1 MTKIVG
7 DGCVT
12 SRTSTEGFGEFYRVR
27 REEGG
32 IPMAWEEG
40 QRPCTASSSPISLSY
55 EEVSYN
61 VYKYI
66 DGRRDREQFVVPLW
80 GAGYWSVH
88 HIVSRGI
95 DILGNRYQ
103 ELKKN
108 TNIFIVLKYN
118 SFLVNF
124 PGFHSSQAQIVFWQK
139 IVTLEATNKMFVCI
153 WMINDIAHCQS
164 IILNLIER
172 CEIWVPASQSRNTP
186 SSRCVGRAGWFSRS
200 NLCKHSRSG
209 NRIDL
214 HRGYQAWI
222 QIGKCF
228 PTILHAVH
236 TPISK
241 EWMSERQRILYKQ
254 HFFLIAVLNYRNSIY
269 CLQVNSSHPLRSIY
283 KLGSEKWLKQERFE
297 NTI

>member
-1 MTKIVG
+1 MIQ
-7 DGCVT
+7 CLQI
-12 SRTSTEGFGEFYRVR
+12 YR
-27 REEGG
+27 
-32 IPMAWEEG
+32 WQKG
-40 QRPCTASSSPISLSY
+40 QRTIRCSSLGGRLLISPPHCFKGHRYTRKSLSRIK
-55 EEVSYN
+55 
-61 VYKYI
+61 KY
-66 DGRRDREQFVVPLW
+66 
-80 GAGYWSVH
+80 
-88 HIVSRGI
+88 
-95 DILGNRYQ
+95 
-103 ELKKN
+103 

>member
-95 DILGNRYQ
+95 DILGNLHQ
-103 ELKKN
+103 KN
-108 TNIFIVLKYN
+108 NKYKCFHCVEVQFFPCKFPRI
-118 SFLVNF
+118 SFLPSANSLLTKDCHIGSNEQNVCLYLDDKWYRSLSEH
-124 PGFHSSQAQIVFWQK
+124 HSKSDR
-139 IVTLEATNKMFVCI
+139 KMWDLSTCI
-153 WMINDIAHCQS
+153 AEQ
-164 IILNLIER
+164 
-172 CEIWVPASQSRNTP
+172 
-186 SSRCVGRAGWFSRS
+186 
-200 NLCKHSRSG
+200 KHS
-209 NRIDL
+209 
-214 HRGYQAWI
+214 
-222 QIGKCF
+222 
-228 PTILHAVH
+228 
-236 TPISK
+236 
-241 EWMSERQRILYKQ
+241 KQ
-254 HFFLIAVLNYRNSIY
+254 QVWLQGRMI
-269 CLQVNSSHPLRSIY
+269 LQVQSV
-283 KLGSEKWLKQERFE
+283 QA
-297 NTI
+297 